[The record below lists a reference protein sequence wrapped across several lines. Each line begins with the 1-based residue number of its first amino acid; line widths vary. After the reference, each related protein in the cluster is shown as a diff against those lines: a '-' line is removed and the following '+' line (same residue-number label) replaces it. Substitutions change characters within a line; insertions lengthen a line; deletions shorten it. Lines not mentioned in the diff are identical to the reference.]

1 MQNNPNKCRTLWVRL
16 YIYAV
21 LCLIV
26 SLVLYVWLLPNM
38 ISSNST
44 ILVLLGVLLALIYPA
59 FAVVFFREK
68 TRKLINAEFTIQVQQ
83 KKKYSST
90 R

>member
-16 YIYAV
+16 YIYVV

-68 TRKLINAEFTIQVQQ
+68 TRKLINEKNVD
-83 KKKYSST
+83 
-90 R
+90 

>member
-16 YIYAV
+16 YIYVV

-68 TRKLINAEFTIQVQQ
+68 NRKLINEKNVD
-83 KKKYSST
+83 
-90 R
+90 

>member
-16 YIYAV
+16 YIYVV

-38 ISSNST
+38 ISSDST
-44 ILVLLGVLLALIYPA
+44 ILVLLGVLLALTYPA

-68 TRKLINAEFTIQVQQ
+68 TRKLINEKNVD
-83 KKKYSST
+83 
-90 R
+90 

>member
-1 MQNNPNKCRTLWVRL
+1 MQNNTNKCRTLWVRL

-68 TRKLINAEFTIQVQQ
+68 IREIN
-83 KKKYSST
+83 
-90 R
+90 

>member
-16 YIYAV
+16 YIYVV
-21 LCLIV
+21 LCFIV

-38 ISSNST
+38 ISSDST

-59 FAVVFFREK
+59 FAVVFFRK
-68 TRKLINAEFTIQVQQ
+68 KIQEID
-83 KKKYSST
+83 
-90 R
+90 

>member
-16 YIYAV
+16 YIYVV

-38 ISSNST
+38 ISSDST

-59 FAVVFFREK
+59 FAVVFFRK
-68 TRKLINAEFTIQVQQ
+68 KIQEID
-83 KKKYSST
+83 
-90 R
+90 